1 MVAGGGRANT
11 GVSPLRF
18 APVEMTRVGEGCGP
32 IEMTKLWVGRA
43 RGEMAGV
50 GERCGRGE
58 MTELWARGR
67 LLRRS

>member
-18 APVEMTRVGEGCGP
+18 APVEMTELLGERTP

-50 GERCGRGE
+50 GE
-58 MTELWARGR
+58 
-67 LLRRS
+67 